1 MKWSPNENAV
11 AFIDDCGTLGLW
23 YQPIPSHYPSPVGD
37 IEAAIAAAVGAA
49 AADDA
54 AATGADAPA
63 EENVAADEP
72 AAGGGRRRLRKVLHS
87 HLPNMASS
95 PLAPS

>member
-37 IEAAIAAAVGAA
+37 IEAAI
-49 AADDA
+49 
-54 AATGADAPA
+54 T
-63 EENVAADEP
+63 
-72 AAGGGRRRLRKVLHS
+72 S
-87 HLPNMASS
+87 LPNT
-95 PLAPS
+95 